1 MFISGIYAIIRVIW
15 EELLC
20 GKESIMKDLNM
31 LVWLTQLGM
40 SVAVPLGGL
49 TVLGIWLRERF
60 NLGVWVVLLLSV
72 LGLILAVNGLKH
84 SLKMM
89 EQMDASSA
97 RKKKEAPP
105 VSFNEHE

>member
-1 MFISGIYAIIRVIW
+1 
-15 EELLC
+15 
-20 GKESIMKDLNM
+20 MKDLNM

-49 TVLGIWLRERF
+49 SVLGIWLRERF
-60 NLGVWVVLLLSV
+60 CLGIWVVLLLSA
-72 LGLILAVNGLKH
+72 LGLMLAVSGLKH

-89 EQMDASSA
+89 EQMDALG
-97 RKKKEAPP
+97 RRREKEAPP